1 MPVHRTHS
9 VSVGKRLAALVAVQA
24 ATAAMLL
31 AVAFAGYWRLVSD
44 LGFMRR
50 YVLAPIEGIS
60 EAMENAAQLK
70 LAAEAA
76 PKSPPDP
83 ALMQHWK
90 RDVGLF
96 LERYRTEWAVAENRS
111 EDALHFQADLER
123 ANQRELVTN
132 ERSAM
137 YDMES
142 SLERI
147 DAGLS
152 ASGTDG
158 QIAASIVSDARDL
171 RTALRKL
178 LRVNVGFIEVE
189 NAAIERRNRQTEWW
203 MSAVGVSGLFGSLAL
218 GLGVRKAIAPRIQRL
233 VREVQRFKELG
244 VHERVLEEGRDEIAI
259 LANALDAG
267 FAAIAAR
274 DREREHFLAIVAHE
288 LKTPMTS
295 ILGFTELALARPES
309 THVRARAL
317 ALVRSHAGR
326 LGRLIDDLLLAAST
340 RSGALPF
347 RPQAVDPA
355 TLTQKVAA
363 EVVMTMPKRRFDVD
377 VSRGRHLLADEHLLT
392 QAVWTLLTYAA
403 AVAETGRAIN
413 VRLEPAGAH
422 LRLEVAFD
430 APAVPAE
437 EMERAFAPFAS
448 VQYEGGSGIRS
459 AVGLFLCR
467 EIARVHGGS
476 LLAMNPTQDQRML
489 VLDLPA

>member
-1 MPVHRTHS
+1 
-9 VSVGKRLAALVAVQA
+9 
-24 ATAAMLL
+24 
-31 AVAFAGYWRLVSD
+31 
-44 LGFMRR
+44 
-50 YVLAPIEGIS
+50 VLAPIEGIS

-70 LAAEAA
+70 LAAEEA
-76 PKSPPDP
+76 PQSPHDP
-83 ALMQHWK
+83 ALMQHWR

-96 LERYRTEWAVAENRS
+96 LERYRTEWAVAENTS
-111 EDALHFQADLER
+111 EDALRFHADLER
-123 ANQRELVTN
+123 SNQGELVVD
-132 ERSAM
+132 ERAAM
-137 YDMES
+137 HDVES

-147 DAGLS
+147 DARLS

-158 QIAASIVSDARDL
+158 QIVASIKNDARDL

-178 LRVNVGFIEVE
+178 LRVNVGFIQVE
-189 NAAIERRNRQTEWW
+189 NAAIERRSRHTYWW
-203 MSAVGVSGLFGSLAL
+203 MSAVGFLGLFGSLAL
-218 GLGVRKAIAPRIQRL
+218 GLHVRRAIAPRIRRL

-244 VHERVLEEGRDEIAI
+244 VHQRVLEEGRDEIAI

-274 DREREHFLAIVAHE
+274 DRDREQFLAIVAHE

-295 ILGFTELALARPES
+295 ILGFTELALSRPES

-317 ALVRSHAGR
+317 SLVRSHAGR

-347 RPQAVDPA
+347 RPQSVDPA
-355 TLTQKVAA
+355 ALTQKVAA
-363 EVVMTMPKRRFDVD
+363 EVVMTMPKRCFDVD
-377 VSRGRHLLADEHLLT
+377 VSRSRHLLADEHLLT

-422 LRLEVAFD
+422 LRLEVVFD
-430 APAVPAE
+430 APAVTAE

-448 VQYEGGSGIRS
+448 VQHEGGSGIRS

-476 LLAMNPTQDQRML
+476 LLAMNPTEDQRML

>member
-1 MPVHRTHS
+1 VHLHRTRP
-9 VSVGKRLAALVAVQA
+9 VSVGKRLAALVGVQA
-24 ATAAMLL
+24 VTAALL
-31 AVAFAGYWRLVSD
+31 LGVAFAGYRRLVSD

-70 LAAEAA
+70 LAAEEA
-76 PKSPPDP
+76 PTSQPDP

-96 LERYRTEWAVAENRS
+96 LERYRTEWAVAENSS
-111 EDALHFQADLER
+111 EDALRFHADLER
-123 ANQRELVTN
+123 SNQGELVAD
-132 ERSAM
+132 ERAAM
-137 YDMES
+137 HDVEN

-147 DAGLS
+147 DVRLS
-152 ASGTDG
+152 ASGSDG
-158 QIAASIVSDARDL
+158 HTAASIESDARDL
-171 RTALRKL
+171 RTSLRKL
-178 LRVNVGFIEVE
+178 LRVNVGFIAVE
-189 NAAIERRNRQTEWW
+189 NAAIERRSRQTSWW
-203 MSAVGVSGLFGSLAL
+203 MSGVGLLGLAGSLAL
-218 GLGVRKAIAPRIQRL
+218 GLHVRRAIAPRIQRL
-233 VREVQRFKELG
+233 VLQVQRFKELG
-244 VHERVLEEGRDEIAI
+244 VHERVLEQGRDEIAI

-309 THVRARAL
+309 AHVRARAL
-317 ALVRSHAGR
+317 DLVRSHAGR

-347 RPQAVDPA
+347 RPQPVDPA
-355 TLTQKVAA
+355 ALTQKVAA
-363 EVVMTMPKRRFDVD
+363 EVVMTMPKRHFDVD
-377 VSRGRHLLADEHLLT
+377 VSRGRHLLAAEHLLT

-403 AVAETGRAIN
+403 AVAETRRAIN
-413 VRLEPAGAH
+413 VRLEPDGAH
-422 LRLEVAFD
+422 LRLEVVFD

-448 VQYEGGSGIRS
+448 VQYEGGSGIRN

-476 LLAMNPTQDQRML
+476 LLAMNLTHAQRML

>member
-1 MPVHRTHS
+1 VRQPAA
-9 VSVGKRLAALVAVQA
+9 VSVGKRLAALVGVQA
-24 ATAAMLL
+24 ATAVVLL
-31 AVAFAGYWRLVSD
+31 GVAFAGYGRLVSD

-60 EAMENAAQLK
+60 EAMEHAAQLK

-83 ALMQHWK
+83 ALMQRWK

-96 LERYRTEWAVAENRS
+96 LERYRTEWAVAANTS
-111 EDALHFQADLER
+111 EDALRFHADLER
-123 ANQRELVTN
+123 SNQRELVAD
-132 ERSAM
+132 ERAAM
-137 YDMES
+137 HDVES

-147 DAGLS
+147 DARLS
-152 ASGTDG
+152 VSGTDG
-158 QIAASIVSDARDL
+158 QIASIENDARDL

-189 NAAIERRNRQTEWW
+189 NAAIERRSRQTYWW
-203 MSAVGVSGLFGSLAL
+203 MSAVGFLGLFGSLAL
-218 GLGVRKAIAPRIQRL
+218 GLHVRRAIAPRIQRL
-233 VREVQRFKELG
+233 VRQVQRFKELG
-244 VHERVLEEGRDEIAI
+244 VHQRVLEEGRDEIAI

-274 DREREHFLAIVAHE
+274 DRDREQFLAIVAHE

-309 THVRARAL
+309 THVRERAL
-317 ALVRSHAGR
+317 CLVRSHAGR

-347 RPQAVDPA
+347 RPQSVDPA
-355 TLTQKVAA
+355 ALTQKVAA

-403 AVAETGRAIN
+403 AVAETGRTIN

-422 LRLEVAFD
+422 LRLEVVFD
-430 APAVPAE
+430 AQAVPAE

-476 LLAMNPTQDQRML
+476 LLAMNPTEDQRML